1 MDDSGEEEEPSS
13 GSKYAWLWFLCFLFP
28 PLIVLAL
35 PFWIISMFMDS
46 FKDSEPTPEPQT
58 PLLDIPPPVKGPT
71 PKPQPEY
78 DVFPTKSD
86 YEGPDTLWWD
96 VDDVPVGR
104 EHNRPEDEWW
114 VMRE

>member
-46 FKDSEPTPEPQT
+46 FKDSEPPPEPQT
-58 PLLDIPPPVKGPT
+58 LPLDIPPPVKGPA
-71 PKPQPEY
+71 PRPQPEY
-78 DVFPTKSD
+78 DIFPTKSD
-86 YEGPDTLWWD
+86 YDGPETLWWD
-96 VDDVPVGR
+96 VEDLSVGV

-114 VMRE
+114 ELTG